1 MQVMKRKSAWR
12 KVILGVTDVLSIFYN
27 DFAIKDGLLI
37 TTVNINKLVI

>member
-12 KVILGVTDVLSIFYN
+12 KVILGVIDVLSIFYN
-27 DFAIKDGLLI
+27 DFAIKDRLLI